1 MDDANKLLGYLVIL
15 AAIVALAVL
24 VIDFKIKNDLI
35 QTAIKIDGDLR
46 KIQVFTGT
54 AVPNE
59 AASKNGSDSVS
70 SWAGHLRGG
79 DLVDQSPVVATTGR
93 FAAPEPEGIDA
104 TEAAESAE
112 PSAGNADTGIP
123 AED

>member
-1 MDDANKLLGYLVIL
+1 MDDKNKLLGYLVIL
-15 AAIVALAVL
+15 AAFVALAVL

-59 AASKNGSDSVS
+59 ATAENGSRSVS
-70 SWAGHLRGG
+70 NWDGHIRRG
-79 DLVDQSPVVATTGR
+79 DLVDQPAVVETRGR
-93 FAAPEPEGIDA
+93 FAEPDS
-104 TEAAESAE
+104 ESAE
-112 PSAGNADTGIP
+112 TSEPIDAEPGNSGAGIP